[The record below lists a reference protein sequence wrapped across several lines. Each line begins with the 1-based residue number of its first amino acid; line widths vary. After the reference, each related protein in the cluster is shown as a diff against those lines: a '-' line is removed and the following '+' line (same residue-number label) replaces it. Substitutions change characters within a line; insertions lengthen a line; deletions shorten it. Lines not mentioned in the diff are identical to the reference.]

1 MKEESIE
8 PLISL
13 VNKLLERI
21 NENEASLSKLVYKI
35 DSLGFPDS
43 LDKSVI
49 GYEID
54 KSNILVER
62 HLELKFSIS
71 DVKVSKEFEQGLQ
84 GIRNER
90 IKKLLIENEKL
101 KLLEATKKRRNN
113 ELYQVVQVYA
123 SFIAEK
129 LLPMIR
135 NDIQAY
141 SEKVIDESKMTTV
154 PYKFKESDRLWEHY
168 IKYIEELVEM
178 SNVCNKMGQVI
189 AKMHNINELGEIT
202 EKLATIRCFCD
213 QVHGTLAGQLDKNFQ

>member
-1 MKEESIE
+1 MKDENIE

-13 VNKLLERI
+13 VNRLLERL
-21 NENEASLSKLVYKI
+21 NENEASLSKLIHKI
-35 DSLGFPDS
+35 DSLDFPDS

-49 GYEID
+49 GHEID

-62 HLELKFSIS
+62 HLELKFNIGDIEFSR
-71 DVKVSKEFEQGLQ
+71 EFEQGLQ
-84 GIRNER
+84 EIKNER
-90 IKKLLIENEKL
+90 IKKLLIDNEKL
-101 KLLEATKKRRNN
+101 KLLEATKKRRNK

-141 SEKVIDESKMTTV
+141 SEKVIHESKMTIV
-154 PYKFKESDRLWEHY
+154 PSKFRESDQLWEHY
-168 IKYIEELVEM
+168 IKYIEELVEV
-178 SNVCNKMGQVI
+178 SNVCNRMGQVI
-189 AKMHNINELGEIT
+189 EEMHNINELGKIT

-213 QVHGTLAGQLDKNFQ
+213 QVQGTFAG